1 MKIVMV
7 YAAGAL
13 LAIMLN
19 LLAQEVTLAIVPQE
33 SVGLFPSVLAGT
45 VCGLVFKYVWDK
57 VFIFG
62 FKAGS
67 AARDLRT
74 FTVYSLTG
82 VVTTALFWAF
92 EFGFD
97 AMFQT
102 KEMRYLGAVIG
113 LIIGY
118 VLKYHLDRRF
128 VFVATTVP

>member
-19 LLAQEVTLAIVPQE
+19 LLAQEITLAMVPPE
-33 SVGLFPSVLAGT
+33 DVGLFPSVIAGT
-45 VCGLVFKYVWDK
+45 ICGLVFKYVWDK

-82 VVTTALFWAF
+82 VVTTAIFWAF

-97 AMFQT
+97 ATFQT

-113 LIIGY
+113 LTIGY
-118 VLKYHLDRRF
+118 VLKYQLDRRF
-128 VFVATTVP
+128 VFVGTTAP

>member
-19 LLAQEVTLAIVPQE
+19 LLAQEVVLAMVPPE
-33 SVGLFPSVLAGT
+33 GVGLFPSVLAGT
-45 VCGLVFKYVWDK
+45 ICGLVLKYVWDK

-67 AARDLRT
+67 PARDLHT

-82 VVTTALFWAF
+82 VVTTAIFWAF

-97 AMFQT
+97 AIFQT

-113 LIIGY
+113 LTIGY
-118 VLKYHLDRRF
+118 VLKYQLDRRF
-128 VFVATTVP
+128 VFVGSTAP

>member
-7 YAAGAL
+7 YAAGAM

-19 LLAQEVTLAIVPQE
+19 LLAQEVTLAAVPAT
-33 SVGLFPSVLAGT
+33 GLELFASVLAGT
-45 VCGLVFKYVWDK
+45 VSGLIFKYVWDK

-62 FKAGS
+62 FRAGS

-74 FTVYSLTG
+74 FAAYSMTG
-82 VVTTALFWAF
+82 VVTTAIFWAF

-97 AMFQT
+97 ALFQT

-113 LIIGY
+113 LVIGY
-118 VLKYHLDRRF
+118 VIKYRLDRRL
-128 VFVATTVP
+128 VFAGAASL